1 MSSSYCETLVDDNG
15 VISKD
20 LVGAIEYNDKVI
32 DEIRKICWPLF
43 NLKEFNISM
52 FEYGRIFKDGTL
64 MYLSTH
70 AEWHKTHLKNFAKS
84 PFMLDHIKSVFN
96 DKREC
101 HIWDIQPINP
111 LNKALNQFIDCSRKL
126 GIINDFTIYLHD
138 KNHLEFLSFST
149 DLKGYPNIN
158 LYINNAGFLKGFA
171 EFFKE
176 QATEILCELA
186 SRKISIAKE
195 GFFEGETN
203 DFLVQ
208 KKKDFLKKVRP
219 KRYIL
224 ETPKGPVKL
233 TTRELQC
240 FGYRCRGMIAKEI
253 ARKIINKKTNA
264 PIGVG
269 SVYLYF
275 AKIAAKAHGQTS
287 SQLRNIYLES
297 NLINLPL
304 EDL

>member
-1 MSSSYCETLVDDNG
+1 MSSSYFDTLVNDNEA
-15 VISKD
+15 VSKE
-20 LVGAIEYNDKVI
+20 LVRAFEYNDKVI
-32 DEIRKICWPLF
+32 DEVRKICWPLF

-70 AEWHKTHLKNFAKS
+70 AEWHKTHLKSFAKS
-84 PFMLDHIKSVFN
+84 PFMLDHIKSIFN

-111 LNKALNQFIDCSRKL
+111 LNKALNQFVNCRRKL

-138 KNHLEFLSFST
+138 KHHLEFLSFST
-149 DLKGYPNIN
+149 DLTGYPNVN

-186 SRKISIAKE
+186 SRKITIAKNV
-195 GFFEGETN
+195 FFEGEVN
-203 DFLVQ
+203 DFLIQ
-208 KKKDFLKKVRP
+208 KKKEFLKKVRP
-219 KRYIL
+219 KKYIL
-224 ETPKGPVKL
+224 ETPKGSIKL
-233 TTRELQC
+233 TARELQC
-240 FGYRCRGMIAKEI
+240 FGYRCRGMSAKEI
-253 ARKIINKKTNA
+253 ARKIINKKTNK
-264 PIGVG
+264 PINIG
-269 SVYLYF
+269 SVYLYY
-275 AKIAAKAHGQTS
+275 AKVAAKAYEQPH